1 MVDIKSFIER
11 LGMRK
16 ADLCRA
22 LGMDPQSSLMSSY
35 EKGRSD
41 PSYDKCEKLI
51 RLGITAQELFGEE
64 LGKILLENSLPLVA
78 PKAVPTAFL
87 ESPEFMEG
95 IRYQLAEGIK
105 ENGLVKEEQ
114 VKYVVR
120 QELEK
125 LLPELKKA
133 DKI

>member
-64 LGKILLENSLPLVA
+64 LGKILLENSLAIIA
-78 PKAVPTAFL
+78 PKAVPPKDYLEDPAFR
-87 ESPEFMEG
+87 EG
-95 IRYQLAEGIK
+95 VKFLVEEALKTK
-105 ENGLVKEEQ
+105 EYK
-114 VKYVVR
+114 
-120 QELEK
+120 
-125 LLPELKKA
+125 
-133 DKI
+133 

>member
-1 MVDIKSFIER
+1 MVDIKSLIER

-22 LGMDPQSSLMSSY
+22 LGIDPQSSLMSSY

-78 PKAVPTAFL
+78 PKAVPPQDYLEDPAFR
-87 ESPEFMEG
+87 EG
-95 IRYQLAEGIK
+95 
-105 ENGLVKEEQ
+105 V
-114 VKYVVR
+114 
-120 QELEK
+120 K
-125 LLPELKKA
+125 LLVEETLKTKEH
-133 DKI
+133 K